1 LDLGLDLNLMLGLQL
16 LLLTSMLEVQ
26 RKKIEKVE
34 LLEKIEQKCKNITPQ
49 ILAGGFIWCCG

>member
-1 LDLGLDLNLMLGLQL
+1 MTLLELTWKVLVLGLDLNQMLGLQL

-34 LLEKIEQKCKNITPQ
+34 LLEKTK
-49 ILAGGFIWCCG
+49 